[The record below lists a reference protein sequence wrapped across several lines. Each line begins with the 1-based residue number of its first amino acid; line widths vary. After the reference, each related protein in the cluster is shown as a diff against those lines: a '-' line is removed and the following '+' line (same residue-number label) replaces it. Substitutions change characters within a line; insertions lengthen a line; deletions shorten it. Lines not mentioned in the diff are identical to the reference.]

1 MDEGNL
7 PWEGYNSD
15 SLYPG
20 LAHPVRRSDI
30 ADALSAAGARVM
42 HVQRALGRQMPDATH
57 LITAR
62 FSSNARPRYF
72 SQIVWPNNAYLT
84 LYAVPLEQ
92 LVIARAHLTEW
103 LPRACSWLREG
114 AERGNAWLASDHHY
128 MVSLDGSG
136 ITVDES

>member
-84 LYAVPLEQ
+84 LYAVLI
-92 LVIARAHLTEW
+92 VSYIWVMTYMARRAMAGDKRKGPAPAAVQAVTESTLTDDSQ
-103 LPRACSWLREG
+103 A
-114 AERGNAWLASDHHY
+114 RG
-128 MVSLDGSG
+128 G
-136 ITVDES
+136 T